1 MFVPDLLAGRKI
13 LVTGGGSGL
22 GRSMAW
28 RFAELGAAV
37 TIAGRREAVLA
48 EAAAQIEAATG
59 SKVATI
65 PLNVRDP
72 RSVDEAVQA
81 IWSAGPLDVLVN
93 NAAANFIARTE
104 TLSPRAWDAIIDTV
118 LKGTAYCTT
127 AVGQRWIAGGRGGVI
142 LNIVSSGAW
151 LGNAFTA
158 PSASAKA
165 GVLTLTK
172 TLAAEWGPKGIRTV
186 ALAPGMFPTE
196 GAWKRLLPEGTESEP
211 RVNDV
216 PLKRFGEHIELANL
230 ASYLISD
237 QAGYING
244 ECVLIDG
251 GRVHGAVGGVA
262 VRDLHR
268 WSDQQWD
275 AFRKGLGE

>member
-1 MFVPDLLAGRKI
+1 MFVSDLLAHKKI
-13 LVTGGGSGL
+13 LITGGGSGL
-22 GRSMAW
+22 GKSMAT
-28 RFAELGAAV
+28 RFVELGANV
-37 TIAGRREAVLA
+37 TIAGRRESVLA
-48 EAAAQIEAATG
+48 GAAEEIVSKTG
-59 SKVATI
+59 KQVATI
-65 PLNVRDP
+65 HLDVRDP
-72 RSVDEAVQA
+72 RSVEHAFDEA
-81 IWSAGPLDVLVN
+81 WTEGPLDILVN

-104 TLSPRAWDAIIDTV
+104 TLSSRAWDAVIDTV

-127 AVGQRWIAGGRGGVI
+127 AVGKRWIGAGRGGVI

-151 LGNAFTA
+151 AGNAYTA

-186 ALAPGMFPTE
+186 AIAPGMFPTE
-196 GAWKRLLPEGTESEP
+196 GAWKRLLPEGTESTP
-211 RVNDV
+211 RVDDV
-216 PLKRFGEHIELANL
+216 PLKRYGEHIELANL

-237 QAGYING
+237 QASYING

-251 GRVHGAVGGVA
+251 GRVHGGVGGVA

-268 WSDQQWD
+268 WNDQQWTD
-275 AFRKGLGE
+275 FRQGLAE